1 MFKRGKMTLA
11 TPAMKLIADWQG
23 VPAMADV
30 VKQAKEMLGAA
41 EGK

>member
-11 TPAMKLIADWQG
+11 ALAPKLIADWQD

-41 EGK
+41 GK